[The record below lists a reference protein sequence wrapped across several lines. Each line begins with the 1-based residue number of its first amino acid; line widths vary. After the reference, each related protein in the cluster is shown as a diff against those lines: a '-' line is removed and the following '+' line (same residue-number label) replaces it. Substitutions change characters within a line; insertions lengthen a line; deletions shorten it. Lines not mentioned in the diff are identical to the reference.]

1 MTPLSKDDWDDILTD
16 IQDQKAVLL
25 IGPELMQIDGKP
37 LNRHLRDSLHQRNP
51 DDIAFYYERDGFFLF
66 KSPESKVRVARQ
78 VKRFYRDMQPDEAIL
93 QRIVQIPFHLVV
105 SVNPDTFVSEAFYR
119 HGVKHRFHYFQH
131 RHRDNENDEIEKPTK
146 ALPLVYNL
154 FGSKDQ
160 DDSLVLDYDDVYKM
174 LQSAFSASSLPNK
187 MMRSFREASTYIFLG
202 FQFDKWY
209 SQLLLKFLS
218 DTGRREKLI
227 SINNPLTDTDTHQ
240 FVIRQF
246 QIQFMGDQFDFFGEL
261 YKRCAEANILRG
273 VGADTLCAEA
283 VAILKCVAIGEIDN
297 ALDLLHTAV
306 KGKDWATDVILL
318 KSRWSDLQK
327 NKDSMDS
334 RDYRTDYAKIT
345 DAIIELSKNVCP

>member
-1 MTPLSKDDWDDILTD
+1 MPNITESDWLDIMED

-25 IGPELMQIDGKP
+25 IGPEIMKIDGKP
-37 LNRHLRDSLHQRNP
+37 LNRLIRDSLHARNP
-51 DDIAFYYERDGFFLF
+51 EDIAFYYERDGFFLF

-78 VKRFYRDMQPDEAIL
+78 VKRFYRDIQPDEAIL

-119 HGVKHRFHYFQH
+119 SGVKHRFHYFQH
-131 RHRDNENDEIEKPTK
+131 RHRDNENDEIEKPTR

-174 LQSAFSASSLPNK
+174 LQSALGTSSLPNK
-187 MMRSFREASTYIFLG
+187 LLRSFREASTYIFLG

-218 DTGRREKLI
+218 DNGRREKLI
-227 SINNPLTDTDTHQ
+227 SINNPSVDEDTHQ
-240 FVIRQF
+240 FILRQF

-261 YKRCAEANILRG
+261 YKRCEKAKILRG
-273 VGADTLCAEA
+273 GNPSAQCPEA
-283 VAILKCVAIGEIDN
+283 IEILKRVAIGDIDN
-297 ALDLLHTAV
+297 ALDLLQKAAN
-306 KGKDWATDVILL
+306 GQDWANAIVLTQGRYTRLEDD
-318 KSRWSDLQK
+318 KHK
-327 NKDSMDS
+327 TDS
-334 RDYRTDYAKIT
+334 RDYRTELAKILDT
-345 DAIIELSKNVCP
+345 IIELTKNVCP